1 MEATDLDREIQAY
14 EQLLPTIRKS
24 HGPGW
29 AMVAN
34 CAFVNTFSSFA
45 IAVKYA
51 RENFGT
57 QEVLIRHTDE
67 RAQETAPFLHVHAS

>member
-1 MEATDLDREIQAY
+1 MGLGGHMA
-14 EQLLPTIRKS
+14 
-24 HGPGW
+24 
-29 AMVAN
+29 AN
-34 CAFVNTFSSFA
+34 CAFVNTFSTFA